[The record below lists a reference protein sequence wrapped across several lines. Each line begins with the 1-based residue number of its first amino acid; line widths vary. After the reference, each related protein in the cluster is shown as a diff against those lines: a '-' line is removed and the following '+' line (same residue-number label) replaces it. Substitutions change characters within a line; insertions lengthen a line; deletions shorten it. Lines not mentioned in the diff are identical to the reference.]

1 MEVNKVKLV
10 LMGPDKDVLD
20 KQQAMLFDLVE
31 LNINV
36 ICTKTIVDN
45 ISQYIH
51 EANNIV
57 VVNLTTNALHELNF
71 LEGLGDKQS
80 SMIIIGDQ
88 SDVAVLKQAIRAG
101 VKDFIDEKD
110 YQDKLVP
117 VFMNLTKNIKNN
129 QNSKQVRR
137 LNAFI
142 NVFINAKGGSGTS
155 FIASNMAYILSK
167 EAQLNVA
174 LIDLDLQFGSIGNNF
189 DRTPKY
195 SLIQAVNAIEELD
208 SNSLD
213 AYLSK
218 YNENLSL
225 LLPLL
230 SEITLPGE
238 LNVAKLKK
246 LLALLKVNFNQIVID
261 LPRLIDPVSSMVMDQ
276 ADQVVVVLQQSL
288 IQFRDGRRMIDIL
301 NKDLNIPL
309 NKIAIVINRYDPQH
323 SLRVSDLS
331 NFVNHDKI
339 YTVSNDFERAVAA
352 SNLGVPLF
360 ESSVDSPI
368 AEELKTLA
376 GSLGLVEL
384 KKKKKNFFSFLS

>member
-51 EANNIV
+51 EPNNIV

-88 SDVAVLKQAIRAG
+88 SDVALLKQAIRAG

-117 VFMNLTKNIKNN
+117 VFINLTKNIKNN
-129 QNSKQVRR
+129 HNSKQVRR

-225 LLPLL
+225 LLPSL

-261 LPRLIDPVSSMVMDQ
+261 LPRLIDPVSSMAMDQ
-276 ADQVVVVLQQSL
+276 ADQVIVVLQQSL

-323 SLRVSDLS
+323 SLRVNDLS

-339 YTVSNDFERAVAA
+339 YTVSNDFERAVAVSYTHLRA
-352 SNLGVPLF
+352 H
-360 ESSVDSPI
+360 E
-368 AEELKTLA
+368 T
-376 GSLGLVEL
+376 
-384 KKKKKNFFSFLS
+384 